1 MPDEDVWERLDA
13 AFRTGDPISGT
24 VAGVGGG
31 FFEVDVG
38 GVIAGLPLSHAGWRA
53 PSDPSSLI
61 GQTLELKIV
70 ALTPAKGTVVVSRL
84 ALLQERR
91 ERTLKSLT
99 VGAIVEATVRSV
111 DDFAAWVDLGE
122 LSAMLHRTELSDGP
136 SQPELDEV
144 LKEGDRI
151 RVRVLE
157 LGPTVSVSLKGV
169 P

>member
-1 MPDEDVWERLDA
+1 VPDGDVWKRLDA
-13 AFRTGDPISGT
+13 AFRAGDPISGT
-24 VAGVGGG
+24 VVGVGGG

-38 GVIAGLPLSHAGWRA
+38 GVIAGMTLAHAGWRA

-61 GQTLELKIV
+61 GQTLELEII
-70 ALTPAKGTVVVSRL
+70 ALTPASGTVVVSRRTRL
-84 ALLQERR
+84 EERR
-91 ERTLKSLT
+91 ERTLKSLA

-111 DDFAAWVDLGE
+111 DAIGAWVDLDE
-122 LSAMLHRTELSDGP
+122 VSALLHRTELSDGP
-136 SQPELDEV
+136 PLPEPGEV

-157 LGPTVSVSLKGV
+157 LGATISVSLMGV